1 MIVYLGRGNE
11 RGAHE
16 TNSLA
21 WVPQRLRSLLDSS
34 IIDQQS
40 GIQMCLFQPTVSLVP
55 LGPRSRSFG
64 PDDIAEA

>member
-1 MIVYLGRGNE
+1 MIFYLGRGSG

-21 WVPQRLRSLLDSS
+21 WVPQCLRSPLDSS

-40 GIQMCLFQPTVSLVP
+40 GIQTWRFQPTVSSAP
-55 LGPRSRSFG
+55 PGPMSRSFG

>member
-1 MIVYLGRGNE
+1 MIFYLGRGNG

-21 WVPQRLRSLLDSS
+21 WVPWCLRSSLDSS
-34 IIDQQS
+34 ITDQQS
-40 GIQMCLFQPTVSLVP
+40 GIQTWRFQPTVSAVP
-55 LGPRSRSFG
+55 LGPKSRSFG